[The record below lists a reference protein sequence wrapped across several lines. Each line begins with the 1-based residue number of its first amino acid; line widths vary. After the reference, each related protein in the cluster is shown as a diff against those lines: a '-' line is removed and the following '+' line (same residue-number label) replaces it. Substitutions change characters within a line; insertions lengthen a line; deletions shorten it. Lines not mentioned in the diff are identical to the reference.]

1 MAPVL
6 IYLLFGKLDFCFID
20 VMRCQPSDFRS
31 KIRFF
36 LQPLDS
42 PLVVPI
48 KAKYDQKY
56 RFEGTLSLKIL
67 LQNKTSIKSM
77 NFFLP

>member
-6 IYLLFGKLDFCFID
+6 IYLLFGKLGFSFID
-20 VMRCQPSDFRS
+20 VMRCQPNDFRS

-48 KAKYDQKY
+48 KAKYNKKY